1 MDLVSDG
8 QFTVISRSMY
18 KRPYAM
24 VDGHGERYSSF
35 YDSHESERQ
44 KQGLWNKI

>member
-8 QFTVISRSMY
+8 QLTAISRPMY

-24 VDGHGERYSSF
+24 VDRHGERYISF

-44 KQGLWNKI
+44 KQGLWDKI